1 MIYIIPIY
9 YSAGLDDPLQDSNED
24 RKMAKT
30 ARIKR
35 DRNISGLNRDQKKH
49 LFDVPSI
56 NMSLWVLLDQT
67 TDLVAKARELEL
79 QHFNLTRAQAAILYI
94 LLFENRGLT
103 ISEISN
109 WNMRE
114 PNSVLS
120 LINRMAKVGLVKKS
134 RNSKSDKTLITITEN
149 GRKLYRSATINSIE
163 MIFSAMSDEEK
174 QKFKSY
180 LVKIRAKSRA
190 LLGMDFKPP
199 FLP

>member
-1 MIYIIPIY
+1 
-9 YSAGLDDPLQDSNED
+9 
-24 RKMAKT
+24 MAKT